1 MGVWE
6 DNSQAAAYTS
16 HVCANQGLYECTGAA
31 CGNNPSSGRYNAP
44 CDKDGCD
51 FNSYRMGNTTF
62 FGAGMT
68 MDTTKPFTVVT
79 QFTTSDG
86 TATGTLVE
94 IRRLYVQNGVIIRNS
109 NISPG
114 NSITDHF
121 CNQQK
126 AEFGDNNNFKSIGG
140 LEVIG
145 PALKGGMV
153 LVMSLWDDYS
163 VDMLWLDSDYP
174 TTANPATPG
183 IARGSCATT
192 SGNPPQVESQYGSSK
207 VIFSNIKSGDLGST
221 YGNGNE
227 PVAP

>member
-1 MGVWE
+1 
-6 DNSQAAAYTS
+6 
-16 HVCANQGLYECTGAA
+16 
-31 CGNNPSSGRYNAP
+31 
-44 CDKDGCD
+44 
-51 FNSYRMGNTTF
+51 MGNTTF

-79 QFTTSDG
+79 QFITSDG

-94 IRRLYVQNGVIIRNS
+94 IRHLYVQNGVIIRNS
-109 NISPG
+109 NVDIPNISPG
-114 NSITDHF
+114 NSITDQF

-126 AEFGDNNNFKSIGG
+126 AEFGDNNNFESMGG
-140 LEVIG
+140 LGIMG
-145 PALKGGMV
+145 TALKGGMV

-163 VDMLWLDSDYP
+163 VDMLSLDSDYP